1 MNPRLLVVG
10 EALVDIV
17 SDPTGG
23 TAEHVGGSPANVDVS
38 NDERQAARVRLLK
51 AAIEKRRAEQAA
63 ARANQGER

>member
-1 MNPRLLVVG
+1 
-10 EALVDIV
+10 
-17 SDPTGG
+17 
-23 TAEHVGGSPANVDVS
+23 VDVG